1 MVKDYTIEVWKGHKM
16 GSTIALDT
24 ETNFADFHT
33 RDHKMIT
40 CQVYDGK
47 GIVYFV
53 EKKDIMK
60 FMKLHKDHNIVGQN
74 IPFDV
79 GVLSKITGMDTWFE
93 FYDAD
98 RIWDTKILY
107 MLYTL
112 AATGQAS
119 VKSSLKLIC
128 LNLLGRDI
136 DKNHDIRTG
145 FEQFE
150 NTPIMDIPM
159 EYLRYAAEDAI
170 HTYDAYFKLRNLIRE
185 HDKYNTVLSHHIQV
199 KGALALD
206 DIHKNGLGFDL
217 ETAKLRLSELDTQLL
232 SLKQRL
238 AVWGY
243 VQGRAGITDD
253 YERIITH
260 IGLADKLPRSKKTQ
274 KITQKSS
281 ELEPYS
287 DYPFVSDYLKFEELH
302 KLTTFLRGV
311 EDDTLHGRFN
321 PLLNTG
327 RVSMSKPNIQQLPK
341 TGGIR
346 ECFIPK
352 SKDNVFVDADYSAIE
367 LVALAEYNYITFG
380 ESRMRDLINDGLD
393 LHVATAAE
401 VFEKNPGK
409 TTKDECGDVLPEE
422 RQFAKIVNFGL
433 GGGMGA
439 TTFADNAKKEGFD
452 ITEEFSKH
460 TKESWIKTYPEI
472 GQFFKESY
480 QCRNGRVMQYE
491 NGDTQ
496 DLHTH
501 YTLTGRKRED
511 CGYSA
516 FLNTTF
522 QGLAADGCKL
532 AIYECMKA
540 GLHMVLVLHDQI
552 MVEANKNDVED
563 VQIKLESCMLKG
575 MTKVIKNTKVGVKVQ
590 VLERFCK

>member
-1 MVKDYTIEVWKGHKM
+1 MKDYSIKVWEGEKL
-16 GSTIALDT
+16 GSNIAIDT
-24 ETNFADFHT
+24 ETNYASFSS
-33 RDHKMIT
+33 RDHRMIT
-40 CQVYDGK
+40 CQAYDGK
-47 GIVYFV
+47 DTVYFIQ
-53 EKKDIMK
+53 KKHIMR
-60 FMKLHKDHNIVGQN
+60 FMNLHKKSNIIMQN
-74 IPFDV
+74 APFDV
-79 GVLSKITGMDTWFE
+79 GVLSKLTGMDTWFNL
-93 FYDAD
+93 YDNEQ
-98 RIWDTKILY
+98 IWDTKILY
-107 MLYTL
+107 ILYTL
-112 AATGQAS
+112 AVTGQAS
-119 VKSSLKLIC
+119 KKSSLKLIC
-128 LNLLGRDI
+128 EHLLGRDI

-145 FEQFE
+145 FEEFE
-150 NTPIMDIPM
+150 NTPIMEIP
-159 EYLRYAAEDAI
+159 EAYLRYAAEDAI

-217 ETAKLRLSELDTQLL
+217 EAAKLRLSELDEQIYG
-232 SLKQRL
+232 LKQRL
-238 AVWGY
+238 AMWGY
-243 VQGRAGITDD
+243 VQGRAGITED
-253 YERIITH
+253 YERIMKH
-260 IGLADKLPRSKKTQ
+260 IGLYDKLPKSKKTQ
-274 KITQKSS
+274 KVTSKSS

-311 EDDTLHGRFN
+311 EDDVIHGKFN

-327 RVSMSKPNIQQLPK
+327 RVSMSQPNIQQLPK
-341 TGGIR
+341 SGGIR

-367 LVALAEYNYITFG
+367 LVALAEYNYVTFG
-380 ESRMRDLINDGLD
+380 ESRMRDLINEGLD
-393 LHVATAAE
+393 LHVATASN
-401 VFEKNPGK
+401 VFEKDGGK
-409 TTKDECGDVLPEE
+409 LTKVECGKVLPEE

-439 TTFADNAKKEGFD
+439 NTFANNAKKEGFD
-452 ITEEFSKH
+452 IEVDFAKH
-460 TKESWIKTYPEI
+460 TKEKWVETYPELSH
-472 GQFFKESY
+472 FFKESY
-480 QCRNGRVMQYE
+480 KCRNGRVLQYE
-491 NGDTQ
+491 DGGTQ

-522 QGLAADGCKL
+522 QGLAADGCKI

-563 VQIKLESCMLKG
+563 VQIKLEKCMIDG
-575 MTKVIKNTKVGVKVQ
+575 MTSVIKNTKVGVELQ